1 VASRVLDRMGK
12 HVMSDSDLPWKT
24 ATRRCVAVARQ
35 LAVPEPFCLGEFR
48 TCLEQHCRRAV
59 RLVPLTTA
67 PGAPSGV
74 WVRARDADYLYYE
87 RLTSPF
93 HQAHIVVHLAACMLL
108 GERTGSAV
116 DRRLV
121 PDLSPQ
127 FVSLMLGP
135 DTHNPVSH
143 LEAEAFAFLVL
154 DGAGQPPSRPMAMRS
169 LRRLRA
175 LHDHVLRAAPE
186 ALGTTAV
193 NEVPTL
199 RARLH
204 RSVVEI
210 RDAALALRPYRDANV
225 AAAAA
230 VAAREAGL
238 TGDVAAAEVEAAVLA
253 DAIRG
258 RKAGRPSDS
267 GPESIHPSA
276 VGPDL
281 RSEAAWLL
289 KVSRAFTR
297 LALNDGPEPN
307 DSWASPRNSNGRCAD
322 ADRGSLR
329 KGRCS

>member
-1 VASRVLDRMGK
+1 
-12 HVMSDSDLPWKT
+12 MSDSDLPWET

-35 LAVPEPFCLGEFR
+35 LAIPAPFRLDEFR
-48 TCLEQHCRRAV
+48 TCLEQHCRHAIQ
-59 RLVPLTTA
+59 LVPLAMA

-74 WVRARDADYLYYE
+74 WIRAHDADYLYYE

-93 HQAHIVVHLAACMLL
+93 HQAHIVLHLAAGMVL
-108 GERTGSAV
+108 GERAGSTV
-116 DRRLV
+116 DKRLV
-121 PDLSPQ
+121 PDLSPR

-135 DTHNPVSH
+135 GTHAPVSH

-154 DGAGQPPSRPMAMRS
+154 DRAGRPPSIPMAMRS

-186 ALGTTAV
+186 ALSATTV
-193 NEVPTL
+193 SEVPTL

-210 RDAALALRPYRDANV
+210 RDAALALRPYRNANV
-225 AAAAA
+225 ATAAA

-238 TGDVAAAEVEAAVLA
+238 AGDVAAAEVEAAVLA
-253 DAIRG
+253 DAVRA
-258 RKAGRPSDS
+258 RQADRPSDS
-267 GPESIHPSA
+267 GPESTQPPA

-281 RSEAAWLL
+281 RSETEWLL

-297 LALNDGPEPN
+297 LALNDGPEPD
-307 DSWASPRNSNGRCAD
+307 DSWASPRNGNGRCAD
-322 ADRGSLR
+322 VSHGPSR
-329 KGRCS
+329 KCG